1 MTTLNA
7 KIAFNEVTFGFV
19 PHSGATYYLSHLPGE
34 FGTFMALTGLPI
46 NGSDAAQIELTKG
59 VIHDPKY
66 YAEKVG
72 DYVRSIEFPGQKGSE
87 LFQPSRDNHFLTP
100 WEQYL
105 FQKYASKDQIRRED
119 FSRLGS

>member
-66 YAEKVG
+66 YAE
-72 DYVRSIEFPGQKGSE
+72 
-87 LFQPSRDNHFLTP
+87 
-100 WEQYL
+100 
-105 FQKYASKDQIRRED
+105 
-119 FSRLGS
+119 

>member
-7 KIAFNEVTFGFV
+7 KISFNEVTFGFV

-72 DYVRSIEFPGQKGSE
+72 DFVRSIEFPGQKGSE